1 MWGSPKTHAYTHQK
15 VHLEMAFALSTG
27 FGALPQVFLVRFIMS
42 FLETM
47 TLSKTFYWKNHIH
60 IYHGI
65 HIHKMFISYIVKRF
79 SHHHVWKIYHG
90 NTKDIN
96 SIYFSNL
103 VKFYIKMRSFP
114 IR

>member
-65 HIHKMFISYIVKRF
+65 HIHKMFISYFKTLFTSPCMEDISRKHKRYKF
-79 SHHHVWKIYHG
+79 
-90 NTKDIN
+90 
-96 SIYFSNL
+96 NL
-103 VKFYIKMRSFP
+103 LLQSCEILY
-114 IR
+114 